1 MSVSGSCWLLVVGC
15 RLSRADY
22 VACRVSLSVIVV
34 DSWLS
39 VAGCLVV
46 DSWLSVAGCL
56 VVDCM
61 CRFSGAL
68 LLIACFGCRWL
79 FFVPGCRLSGA

>member
-46 DSWLSVAGCL
+46 D
-56 VVDCM
+56 CM